1 MNTTVERCSTDQC
14 DQSHSSNEDD
24 RDILSDSHR
33 SYMIRYIEWENLR
46 QERVSE
52 RFLRERSR
60 PTASDS
66 ESKYQI
72 S

>member
-1 MNTTVERCSTDQC
+1 LNLQGMNMNAQTIDT
-14 DQSHSSNEDD
+14 DD
-24 RDILSDSHR
+24 RDCLSEFHR
-33 SYMIRYIEWENLR
+33 GFLTRYIEFELRR

>member
-1 MNTTVERCSTDQC
+1 MNT
-14 DQSHSSNEDD
+14 SNEDD

-46 QERVSE
+46 QEQVSE
-52 RFLRERSR
+52 RFLRERSK
-60 PTASDS
+60 PAASDS

-72 S
+72 P